1 MVSQKLKE
9 GNPVSERFGQTVI
22 TAQQRVQGDYI
33 VARSKNGVTHSET
46 FPDPE
51 EAAERFN
58 EYKGRE
64 G

>member
-1 MVSQKLKE
+1 MVSQELKE

-22 TAQQRVQGDYI
+22 IAQQRAESDYI

-51 EAAERFN
+51 KAAERFN
-58 EYKGRE
+58 EYKERE
-64 G
+64 V